1 MILHLDQDKPNQS
14 ASKHKSF
21 DTLFTLPRLP
31 EEGFETL
38 QLPEI
43 TRASLGCRK
52 DSFSE
57 DFFSFSPG
65 RRWCRPQSSTPLG
78 GGTARLPRLNL
89 SEENAILLPIVW
101 CWWEIWGHEE
111 EFEKVTSFLK
121 SGLDMRSGKKSS
133 VYTWPLVVKPS
144 D

>member
-43 TRASLGCRK
+43 RRASLGCRK
-52 DSFSE
+52 ESLSE
-57 DFFSFSPG
+57 DFFFLT
-65 RRWCRPQSSTPLG
+65 W
-78 GGTARLPRLNL
+78 
-89 SEENAILLPIVW
+89 EE
-101 CWWEIWGHEE
+101 
-111 EFEKVTSFLK
+111 
-121 SGLDMRSGKKSS
+121 
-133 VYTWPLVVKPS
+133 VVPATE
-144 D
+144 